1 MIFLCKNNIINN
13 YQIGF
18 TKYARRSDHMFIIKC
33 IIDKYCKTKDGK
45 VYACFVDFQKAFD
58 TVIHTG
64 IKIKLLSIGVGS
76 KFYEIIKTM
85 YEVSKSCVKLQNHIT
100 DHFPINVGIK
110 QGDNISPNLFKI
122 FINDLPDYIE
132 DSIDPILL
140 NNKPLNCLLY
150 TDGLVLFS
158 TSAKGLQT
166 RLDNLTNYKSIAKT
180 KSKSIS

>member
-1 MIFLCKNNIINN
+1 
-13 YQIGF
+13 
-18 TKYARRSDHMFIIKC
+18 
-33 IIDKYCKTKDGK
+33 
-45 VYACFVDFQKAFD
+45 VDFQKAFD

-64 IKIKLLSIGVGS
+64 IKIKLFSIGVGS